1 MMSISSMINKGLISR
16 GRIFTFTVQLLDKPG
31 ELEFVSH
38 VLSECNA
45 NVIGVEHNQFK
56 NFARFSEVE
65 LRVTCETNG
74 EAHINK
80 IIDTFSEKGYTITRI
95 N

>member
-16 GRIFTFTVQLLDKPG
+16 GRTFTFTVQLLDKPG
-31 ELEFVSH
+31 ELEFVAH
-38 VLSECNA
+38 VLSECNS
-45 NVIGVEHNQFK
+45 NVIAVEHNQFK

-74 EAHINK
+74 EAHIQK
-80 IIDTFSEKGYTITRI
+80 IIDKFKEEGYEIARI